1 MESFDTALATG
12 REYPSKS
19 AVANT
24 DIPVIC
30 LEHVSKQY
38 RGGGGVYDVDL
49 EVFRGEVFGFLGPN
63 GAGKTTTIRL
73 ILDLIRPD
81 KGSISIFGLELP
93 RKSVE
98 THRRIG
104 YLPGELAL
112 YDRLTARELLTHFAY
127 LRSGPSDK
135 AIEEIASQFML
146 ELDRPMRDLSKG
158 NRQKVGLVQAFM
170 GDPDLLILDEPTSG
184 LDPIVQRQVHQS
196 LRRAANV
203 GRTVFL
209 SSHVM
214 SEVAE
219 IADRVALIRD
229 GSIVSI
235 ERVEEMLGRSK
246 HRVDV
251 ELAEAAPRIDFHQIP
266 GVTDL
271 VVNGNHVQ
279 FKIAGDLNL
288 LVRELARCE
297 LVDVSIREP
306 TLEELF
312 LSFYEQSDA

>member
-1 MESFDTALATG
+1 
-12 REYPSKS
+12 
-19 AVANT
+19 
-24 DIPVIC
+24 
-30 LEHVSKQY
+30 
-38 RGGGGVYDVDL
+38 
-49 EVFRGEVFGFLGPN
+49 
-63 GAGKTTTIRL
+63 
-73 ILDLIRPD
+73 
-81 KGSISIFGLELP
+81 
-93 RKSVE
+93 
-98 THRRIG
+98 
-104 YLPGELAL
+104 
-112 YDRLTARELLTHFAY
+112 
-127 LRSGPSDK
+127 
-135 AIEEIASQFML
+135 
-146 ELDRPMRDLSKG
+146 
-158 NRQKVGLVQAFM
+158 M